1 MEYMQLLIFQGRFGM
16 KEARIMITTKNII
29 MKAF

>member
-1 MEYMQLLIFQGRFGM
+1 MEYMQLLIFEGRFGM
-16 KEARIMITTKNII
+16 KEARIMITTKNI